1 MEKFKEIE
9 RTIITKYRK
18 DIWNKFTKGITE
30 YDMIQ
35 DGDKIAVCITGGKDS
50 MLMAKRLQYIKRH
63 LKDYE

>member
-35 DGDKIAVCITGGKDS
+35 DGEIGRAHV
-50 MLMAKRLQYIKRH
+50 
-63 LKDYE
+63 